1 MHARTDTTFRLF
13 FSSFSSSFFS
23 LRLFL
28 LLPLLSLSLSLSMDQ
43 LRADRSFFDEFLKFK
58 VEKKSNCIQCHV
70 TQVNDRIVDKR
81 KKSYTLPFIRDENL
95 ISLMLIK
102 DSLGLFSTFSSI
114 AVFRRERERE
124 INIIQNILPFGYS
137 DINHNEILSESFN
150 LFPRSLLPHRGCF
163 FPYFVVFNW
172 NFDRRLYL
180 K

>member
-13 FSSFSSSFFS
+13 FFFFFSFSSSFFPS
-23 LRLFL
+23 AFFFFFFL
-28 LLPLLSLSLSLSMDQ
+28 LLSLSVDR

-58 VEKKSNCIQCHV
+58 VETKSNCIQCHV

-114 AVFRRERERE
+114 AVFRREGERDKHHPE
-124 INIIQNILPFGYS
+124 
-137 DINHNEILSESFN
+137 
-150 LFPRSLLPHRGCF
+150 
-163 FPYFVVFNW
+163 
-172 NFDRRLYL
+172 
-180 K
+180 